1 MAKAKQQNTSGKDN
15 QEARLTAL
23 EEQIAH
29 QANVIEEMSGMI
41 AAQWNEIDP
50 LKKKLAVLVKRFV
63 DLEEAS
69 APHHENTKPPH
80 Y

>member
-1 MAKAKQQNTSGKDN
+1 M
-15 QEARLTAL
+15 AL

-29 QANVIEEMSGMI
+29 QAKVIEELSGMI

-50 LKKKLAVLVKRFV
+50 LKKRLANLTKRFV
-63 DLEEAS
+63 ELEDAS